1 MSSKRQYNGRFKA
14 QVALDAIKSEKTIGE
29 IASHYSIHP
38 SQIHKWKKYVL
49 DKLPNMFSE
58 DGKRIQQDNE
68 KIQSEL
74 YEQIGK
80 LKVELDCLCFGYRV
94 ARELKKKAGIVN

>member
-1 MSSKRQYNGRFKA
+1 MSSKRQYNGRFKS

-38 SQIHKWKKYVL
+38 FSRWSAERHQIHKWKKHVL
-49 DKLPNMFSE
+49 DELPNMFS
-58 DGKRIQQDNE
+58 DNGKKLQQDTE
-68 KIQSEL
+68 KLQSEL

-80 LKVELDCLCFGYRV
+80 LKVELDW
-94 ARELKKKAGIVN
+94 LKKKVGLVS